1 MRTTKKSITLISL
14 FTVIPLLLI
23 SINAKSHDKHS
34 SKINDVTF
42 KQVMQGLLV
51 ESKMITEGIILE
63 DYSMIKKAASHIAK
77 HPKPAM
83 LQRKK
88 LMKSLGAE
96 ISKFKSFDSIV
107 HGGAVIIEQAAKN
120 RDMPRVLAEYQ
131 KMLDGCQS
139 CHRIYKKRLSRV
151 LQ

>member
-1 MRTTKKSITLISL
+1 ML
-14 FTVIPLLLI
+14 FYLFIVIPLLFI
-23 SINAKSHDKHS
+23 SINASSHDKHS
-34 SKINDVTF
+34 SKIDDVTF
-42 KQVMQGLLV
+42 KQVMQGLLA
-51 ESKMITEGIILE
+51 ESKTITEGIILE
-63 DYSMIKKAASHIAK
+63 DYLMIEKAASRIAK

-83 LQRKK
+83 SQRKK

-120 RDMPRVLAEYQ
+120 KDMPRVLAEYQ
-131 KMLDGCQS
+131 KMIDGCQS
-139 CHRIYKKRLSRV
+139 CHHIYKKRLSRV